1 MADQNI
7 KNLEDLQDEYD
18 FKVNTLKNRGE
29 ENIYKKSVEQ
39 RHYVVCEA
47 KLWFKGYTHLFR
59 EWDKWHD
66 TKGAGEREDD
76 SWEDVLW
83 TESQTTGEQTKWIQD
98 LVNSPEKF
106 GEI

>member
-47 KLWFKGYTHLFR
+47 KL
-59 EWDKWHD
+59 
-66 TKGAGEREDD
+66 
-76 SWEDVLW
+76 
-83 TESQTTGEQTKWIQD
+83 
-98 LVNSPEKF
+98 
-106 GEI
+106 